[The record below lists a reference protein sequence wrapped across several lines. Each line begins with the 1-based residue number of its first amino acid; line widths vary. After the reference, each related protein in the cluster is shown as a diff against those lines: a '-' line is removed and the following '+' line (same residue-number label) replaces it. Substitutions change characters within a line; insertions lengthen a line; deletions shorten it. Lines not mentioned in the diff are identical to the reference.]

1 MKISLAQAATATG
14 RSRSTILRTIRAG
27 KLSAERDEAA
37 GAWAIDLSELSRA
50 FPSLAN
56 GHGQPSPND
65 AVRTGAADTM
75 ATRLAAAEA
84 RIAEMS
90 EAQRRSDDVVDDL
103 RRRLDA
109 EAEERRR
116 LTAILADQRAA
127 APVPRRSWWPWQR
140 RG

>member
-1 MKISLAQAATATG
+1 MKISLAQAATTTG

-50 FPSLAN
+50 FPLLAK
-56 GHGQPSPND
+56 GHGQLPSD
-65 AVRTGAADTM
+65 DEVRTGEVATM

-84 RIAEMS
+84 RITEMS
-90 EAQRRSDDVVDDL
+90 EAQRRSDEVVADL

-116 LTAILADQRAA
+116 LTAILADQRS
-127 APVPRRSWWPWQR
+127 APAPIRRWWR
-140 RG
+140 FGR

>member
-14 RSRSTILRTIRAG
+14 RSRSTILRTIRSG
-27 KLSAERDEAA
+27 KLSAERNEAA

-50 FPSLAN
+50 FPLLAN
-56 GHGQPSPND
+56 GHDQPSPD
-65 AVRTGAADTM
+65 DEARTGEAGTM

-90 EAQRRSDDVVDDL
+90 EAQRRNDDVVADL

-127 APVPRRSWWPWQR
+127 PERRWWPWAK
-140 RG
+140 